1 MPKKRHAV
9 HSAPTVGPAGEPAA
23 ETAAEPE
30 VEATAQWQDTQRLLR
45 GRVLQ
50 LQKQLVT
57 EQHETVRAARVC
69 LHGIATRMA
78 PSVRHVFQQTGSAD
92 AQEVRTAIE
101 SAVSTAP
108 SVVVDLYMNL
118 FTLVMGFTSQLPH
131 LQIAPGSNGVQVVVW
146 SEETQ
151 STQL

>member
-1 MPKKRHAV
+1 
-9 HSAPTVGPAGEPAA
+9 
-23 ETAAEPE
+23 
-30 VEATAQWQDTQRLLR
+30 
-45 GRVLQ
+45 
-50 LQKQLVT
+50 
-57 EQHETVRAARVC
+57 
-69 LHGIATRMA
+69 MA
-78 PSVRHVFQQTGSAD
+78 PSVRHVFQQMGSAD